1 MNPMTYY
8 KYSHFLMQ
16 EDGAEYEETYMAGT
30 AAPCSGIY
38 YCEACGSS
46 ITAKRAQPLPPL
58 EHHPHAPTQ
67 GPVRWRL
74 AVKSQYE

>member
-38 YCEACGSS
+38 
-46 ITAKRAQPLPPL
+46 
-58 EHHPHAPTQ
+58 APTQ